1 MVASPVA
8 SAVVHPFNSLSSN
21 VNPSSLFT
29 IFPTIANASP
39 PMPERP
45 ATTWWPL
52 ACTDC
57 AISGNCEVI
66 RGCGQSR
73 SGGRRERRGERERKR
88 EKERER
94 EREILGKHGRFEVL
108 LNRYTECRYVFE
120 WLIWLVKERKKVGIK
135 EDSKAGDPPQN

>member
-94 EREILGKHGRFEVL
+94 FWESTAGLRFCWIDIQSVDM
-108 LNRYTECRYVFE
+108 FSSDWFG
-120 WLIWLVKERKKVGIK
+120 WLKNERKLG
-135 EDSKAGDPPQN
+135 